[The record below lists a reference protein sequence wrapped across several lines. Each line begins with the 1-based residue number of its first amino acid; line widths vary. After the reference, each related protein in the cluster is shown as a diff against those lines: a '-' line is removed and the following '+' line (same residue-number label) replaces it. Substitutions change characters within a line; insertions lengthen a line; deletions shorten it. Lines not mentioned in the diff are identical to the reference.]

1 MKWLLSGWA
10 VAISVLLLTT
20 LRVADPVPVQSL
32 RSQTFDYYQQLDE
45 VKQSNEVVVINIGEK
60 SLQQWGQW
68 PWPRQNFA
76 QLISDLRNHNAGI
89 IGLNFMFP
97 EADRFG
103 GDEVLA
109 SWMTDN
115 GVVLSQAP
123 SAKGVRTS
131 APHIGTATIG
141 PVSAT
146 NYLLT
151 WPNIVKNIE
160 ILENTSAGIGVIAS
174 APQPDNQTRTYP
186 LAIGVEGKIYPSF
199 AIEMLRTYTGKPS
212 YILKTSEIGIQEFA
226 VPPFDPIVTQPNG
239 TAYIR
244 FNNTFEEY
252 EYVDASELPDLG
264 GKFVIVGVSAEGV
277 ANPVP
282 TPVGNTLPQHI
293 QASMLQNFIDGSNI
307 TRSELSL
314 LTELLCA
321 LLSMIL
327 VALAI
332 YKLPVWA
339 GLFTTV
345 SIIGSIAYYTI
356 HSYTA
361 NLVLF
366 DATFPAI
373 SAFLIFTQASFN
385 NFWIQFKL
393 RQEIEKQF
401 AGYCSPTVVRMLKEN
416 PALIKEGMKREIS
429 ICFSDLRG
437 FTPLGESFGD
447 DVQGLTKLM
456 NGYMDAI
463 TQPVLDADGMII
475 KYIGDASMHI
485 HNAPNDDA
493 KHEHSAVQTGLDMLT
508 AVEKFNDKI
517 TAEGRPPIG
526 MGAGINTGV
535 GYLGEMGSTSRHS
548 YDVLGDAVSTAA
560 RIESKCKEY
569 GCLLLVG
576 GSTYEKT
583 KDDFFYL
590 KVDDLAVKG
599 KTVGISIY
607 TVLCKMDWMMTNT
620 DWAMPQQVH
629 EKMHEAYKDQMFD
642 TAIVYCN
649 DLKKEFNGKM
659 AGYYDMWIERCEY
672 MKTQE
677 LPADWDGIFI
687 ATTK

>member
-1 MKWLLSGWA
+1 MKWLYSGWA
-10 VAISVLLLTT
+10 VAVSILLLDG
-20 LRVADPVPVQSL
+20 LRVVDPTPVQSL
-32 RSQTFDYYQQLDE
+32 RSQTFDALQQIDE
-45 VKQSNEVVVINIGEK
+45 VKKSNEVVVINIGEK

-76 QLISDLRNHNAGI
+76 QMISDLRNHNAGI

-97 EADRFG
+97 EPDRFG

-109 SWMTDN
+109 SWMNQN
-115 GVVLSQAP
+115 GIVLSQTP
-123 SAKGVRTS
+123 SSRGVKSTG
-131 APHIGTATIG
+131 PHIGTATIG
-141 PVSAT
+141 PAPAT

-151 WPNIVKNIE
+151 WPNLVTNIE
-160 ILENTSAGIGVIAS
+160 QLESTADGIGVIAS

-186 LAIGVEGKIYPSF
+186 LAVGVNGKIYPSF
-199 AIEMLRTYTGKPS
+199 AIEMLRAYTQKPS
-212 YILKTSEIGIQEFA
+212 YVLKTSEIGVQEFA
-226 VPPFDPIVTQPNG
+226 VPPFDPIVTQPDG

-282 TPVGNTLPQHI
+282 TPRGNILPHYI
-293 QASMLQNFIDGSNI
+293 QAHMTQNFIDGSNI
-307 TRSELSL
+307 TRNELSS

-321 LLSMIL
+321 LLSMVL

-332 YKLPVWA
+332 YKLPIWA
-339 GLFTTV
+339 GLVTTV
-345 SIIGSIAYYTI
+345 TIIGGIVYYSV

-366 DATFPAI
+366 DATFPAL
-373 SAFLIFTQASFN
+373 SAFLIFTHASFN

-393 RQEIEKQF
+393 RQEIQKQF
-401 AGYCSPTVVRMLKEN
+401 AGYCSPTVVRMLQQN

-475 KYIGDASMHI
+475 KYIGDASMHV
-485 HNAPNDDA
+485 HNAPNDDPRHA
-493 KHEHSAVQTGLDMLT
+493 HSAVMTGLNMLT

-526 MGAGINTGV
+526 MGAGINTGL

-576 GSTYEKT
+576 ENTYNQT

-599 KTVGISIY
+599 KSVGITIY
-607 TVLCKMDWMMTNT
+607 TVLSTWDYAWHKTN
-620 DWAMPQQVH
+620 WPAMQQQH
-629 EKMHEAYKDQMFD
+629 DKMHHAYRTQAFD
-642 TAIVYCN
+642 AAIMYCEG
-649 DLKKEFNGKM
+649 LKGEF
-659 AGYYDMWIERCEY
+659 AGNMDAYYDMWIERCEY
-672 MKTQE
+672 QKTQD
-677 LPADWDGIFI
+677 LPADWNGVFI
-687 ATTK
+687 ATSK